1 MNTVKTCLS
10 EKKKKKKKKKV
21 EARMKNENLM
31 LHDNK
36 GRRKYCQGQLKMNF
50 GEIKMRGGDDV
61 AHRYL

>member
-1 MNTVKTCLS
+1 
-10 EKKKKKKKKKV
+10 
-21 EARMKNENLM
+21 MKNENLM